1 MLEVCNVDK
10 SYRSLDIFSGKKKQI
25 LHQVSFNIN
34 EGECLGIIGESGSG
48 KSTLGRMVLGIERP
62 DRGEVLLDKV
72 NVVRRDARKG
82 KITAVF
88 QDYTSSI
95 DPYYTVYATIEE
107 GFLIMDKK
115 PGKDEM
121 RKMVTDLLKEV
132 GLSEEYLWK
141 FPHELSGGEAQRVCI
156 ARAIATDP
164 RLILLDEAI
173 SSLDASVAYQ
183 ILVLLKELKE
193 KKNVSFLFISHY
205 IQAVAFLCDRVAFFN
220 DGRILEIVDVWQI
233 GQVKDEYSKKLL
245 ASVITL

>member
-10 SYRSLDIFSGKKKQI
+10 SYRSLDIFSGKEKQI

-121 RKMVTDLLKEV
+121 RKMVTDLLREV

-156 ARAIATDP
+156 ART
-164 RLILLDEAI
+164 
-173 SSLDASVAYQ
+173 
-183 ILVLLKELKE
+183 
-193 KKNVSFLFISHY
+193 
-205 IQAVAFLCDRVAFFN
+205 
-220 DGRILEIVDVWQI
+220 
-233 GQVKDEYSKKLL
+233 
-245 ASVITL
+245 